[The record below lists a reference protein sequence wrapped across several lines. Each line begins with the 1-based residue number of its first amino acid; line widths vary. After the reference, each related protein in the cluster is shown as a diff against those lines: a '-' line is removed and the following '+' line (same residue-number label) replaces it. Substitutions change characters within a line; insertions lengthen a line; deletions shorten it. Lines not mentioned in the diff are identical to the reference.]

1 MGEQE
6 IEFEFNFTDETILE
20 TDGEYAEVVR
30 LMDEEEVSVPE
41 WYLKS
46 ILTIE
51 SDIGMARFSLNFWHN
66 GRIIIN
72 EYDPSLGDVAYNPD
86 LQALTAW
93 ASAKGWKVPEPN
105 EMLVRQNIEF
115 WKDYWETLLIDS
127 PYLDELFGVRPQL
140 RPDFGQPSPDPDE
153 DVDEEA

>member
-1 MGEQE
+1 MADNE
-6 IEFEFNFTDETILE
+6 IEFEFNFTDQTILE
-20 TDGEYAEVVR
+20 TDGEFSEVVR
-30 LMDEEEVSVPE
+30 LMEEEEVPVTE

-51 SDIGMARFSLNFWHN
+51 SDIGMARFSLNFRFD

-93 ASAKGWKVPEPN
+93 ASSKGWKIPEPN

-140 RPDFGQPSPDPDE
+140 QPGFGDPEE
-153 DVDEEA
+153 DVDDEA